1 MNSVQPQSDLSTLE
15 SRVRSALDELRPLIQ
30 WDGGDLELVEITDS
44 HVAVIRLMGAC
55 IGCPSSQATLK
66 LGIEK
71 SLRDKVPEITGV
83 AAADD

>member
-1 MNSVQPQSDLSTLE
+1 MNSVQPHSDTSTLE

-30 WDGGDLELVEITDS
+30 WDGGDLELVEITDAN
-44 HVAVIRLMGAC
+44 VAIIRLMGAC

-83 AAADD
+83 AASDD

>member
-1 MNSVQPQSDLSTLE
+1 MNTVQPQPDAATLE

-30 WDGGDLELVEITDS
+30 WDGGDLELVEITDAN
-44 HVAVIRLMGAC
+44 VAVIRLMGAC

-71 SLRDKVPEITGV
+71 SLCEKVPEITGV
-83 AAADD
+83 AASDD